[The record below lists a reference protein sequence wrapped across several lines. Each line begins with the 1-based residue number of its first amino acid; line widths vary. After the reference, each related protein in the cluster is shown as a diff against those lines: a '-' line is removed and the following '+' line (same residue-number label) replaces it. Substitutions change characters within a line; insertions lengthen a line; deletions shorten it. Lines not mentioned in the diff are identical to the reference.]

1 MGGVGRRSWEELGAG
16 IGGRVGRMKSWK
28 EELGGGIGRRSW
40 EEELGGGIR
49 RRSWE
54 EEELGGRGK
63 KREKEREQWKT
74 KCAVQCEGEAILPHA
89 RAEAQQ

>member
-1 MGGVGRRSWEELGAG
+1 MGGGGVGRSWEVYELG
-16 IGGRVGRMKSWK
+16 GGVGRMKSWK
-28 EELGGGIGRRSW
+28 EELGGGIGRSW
-40 EEELGGGIR
+40 EEELGGGIG

-74 KCAVQCEGEAILPHA
+74 KGAFQCEGEAILPHA
-89 RAEAQQ
+89 

>member
-1 MGGVGRRSWEELGAG
+1 MGGVGVGRSWEVYELG
-16 IGGRVGRMKSWK
+16 GGVGRMKSWK
-28 EELGGGIGRRSW
+28 EELGGGIG
-40 EEELGGGIR
+40 

-74 KCAVQCEGEAILPHA
+74 KGAFQCEGEAILPHA
-89 RAEAQQ
+89 